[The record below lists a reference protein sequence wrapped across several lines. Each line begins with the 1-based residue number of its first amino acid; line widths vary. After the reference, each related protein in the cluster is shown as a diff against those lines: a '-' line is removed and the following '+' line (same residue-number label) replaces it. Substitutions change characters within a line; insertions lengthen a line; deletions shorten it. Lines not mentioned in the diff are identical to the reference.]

1 MMYYLFKIDIN
12 KTNENKIT
20 DTSQV
25 LRNLS

>member
-25 LRNLS
+25 LWNLS